1 MRASEY
7 DTEIIAMKE
16 LMHVLPQD
24 IEKESFRIIGE
35 ELQAMGVVLPEDQ
48 EPVTKRVIHT
58 TADFTFV
65 DSLEYTE
72 GAVEKARELI
82 RRGATIVTDTNMALT
97 GISKPSL
104 AKCGAKAVCFMADPD
119 VAAEAKERGVTRASV
134 SMERA
139 QALEGPVIYA
149 IGNAPTALIEL
160 HDIMERGG
168 RKPDFIIGVPVG
180 FVNVEYSKELFR
192 NSGVPYIINFG
203 RKGGSTIAAAI
214 CNAILYT
221 MVKRD

>member
-1 MRASEY
+1 
-7 DTEIIAMKE
+7 MKE

-104 AKCGAKAVCFMADPD
+104 AK
-119 VAAEAKERGVTRASV
+119 
-134 SMERA
+134 
-139 QALEGPVIYA
+139 
-149 IGNAPTALIEL
+149 
-160 HDIMERGG
+160 
-168 RKPDFIIGVPVG
+168 
-180 FVNVEYSKELFR
+180 
-192 NSGVPYIINFG
+192 FG
-203 RKGGSTIAAAI
+203 
-214 CNAILYT
+214 
-221 MVKRD
+221 